1 MKLAL
6 VLSLRAADGPAPI
19 AVMPSA
25 LPGLTVAVMAPRRVI
40 LSAAPTL

>member
-6 VLSLRAADGPAPI
+6 VLSPRSADGPAPI

-25 LPGLTVAVMAPRRVI
+25 LPGLTVAVMAPRRAM
-40 LSAAPTL
+40 LSAAPAL